1 MFVSKSLLRMAF
13 IAALAPTVALAGP
26 LADAA
31 KKAEE
36 QAAAG
41 DTVGAH
47 NTIRDAFGNFAATL
61 PFSIGK
67 AVFVAA
73 PPEGYGMYTVRP
85 EPNFKAGEALIS
97 YVEPVGLTWRPAD
110 GGQLESHF
118 TVDLELLDPKGA
130 VLAEQKAF
138 GSFDFKGSVRNQEV
152 FAKLTLNLTSPPAG
166 DYVLRY
172 RFRDAAS
179 GAVAISE
186 QPFKIVP

>member
-1 MFVSKSLLRMAF
+1 MLVPKFLLRLTF
-13 IAALAPTVALAGP
+13 IVMLAPTVSLAGP

-41 DTVGAH
+41 DPVGAH
-47 NTIRDAFGNFAATL
+47 DTIRDAYGTFAATL

-67 AVFVAA
+67 SVFVSA
-73 PPEGYGMYTVRP
+73 PPEGYGMYATRP
-85 EPNFKAGEALIS
+85 DATFKPGEALIS

-110 GGQLESHF
+110 GGLLESHF
-118 TVDLELLDPKGA
+118 TVDLELLDAKGTR
-130 VLAEQKAF
+130 LAEQKAF

-152 FAKLTLNLTSPPAG
+152 FAKLTLNLSGPPAG

>member
-1 MFVSKSLLRMAF
+1 MSVSKFLLRMTF
-13 IAALAPTVALAGP
+13 VAALMPTLALAGP

-36 QAAAG
+36 EAAAG
-41 DTVGAH
+41 DTVSAH
-47 NTIRDAFGNFAATL
+47 NTIRDAFGTFAATL

-67 AVFVAA
+67 VVFVSA
-73 PPEGYGMYTVRP
+73 PPEGYGMYAARP
-85 EPNFKAGEALIS
+85 EANFKVGEALIS

-110 GGQLESHF
+110 GGLLESHF
-118 TVDLELLDPKGA
+118 TVDLELLDPKGTK
-130 VLAEQKAF
+130 LAEQKAF

-152 FAKLTLNLTSPPAG
+152 FAKLTLNLSGPPAG

-172 RFRDAAS
+172 RFRDTAS

>member
-1 MFVSKSLLRMAF
+1 MFVPKSLLQMTF
-13 IAALAPTVALAGP
+13 VAALAPTLALAGP

-47 NTIRDAFGNFAATL
+47 STIRDAYGAFAATL

-67 AVFVAA
+67 AIFVST
-73 PPEGYGMYTVRP
+73 PPEGYGMYTARP
-85 EPNFKAGEALIS
+85 EASFKTGEALIS
-97 YVEPVGLTWRPAD
+97 YVEPVGLTWRLAD
-110 GGQLESHF
+110 GGLLESHF
-118 TVDLELLDPKGA
+118 TVDLELLDPKGTK
-130 VLAEQKAF
+130 LAEQKAF
-138 GSFDFKGSVRNQEV
+138 GSFDFKGSVRNQEI
-152 FAKLTLNLTSPPAG
+152 FAKLTLNLSSPPPG

-172 RFRDAAS
+172 RFRDTAS

>member
-1 MFVSKSLLRMAF
+1 MLKSKSLLCMMFAGALSPATAF
-13 IAALAPTVALAGP
+13 AGP

-41 DTVGAH
+41 NAVAAH
-47 NTIRDAFGNFAATL
+47 STMRDAFGTFAATL
-61 PFSIGK
+61 PFAIGK

-73 PPEGYGMYTVRP
+73 PPEGYGMFTVRG
-85 EPNFKAGEALIS
+85 EANFRAGEPLIS
-97 YVEPVGLTWRPAD
+97 YVEPVGLSWRPAD
-110 GGQLESHF
+110 GGLLESRF
-118 TVDLELLDPKGA
+118 TVDLELLDPKGT

-152 FAKLTLNLTSPPAG
+152 FAKLTLNLSGPPPG

>member
-1 MFVSKSLLRMAF
+1 MFVSKSLLPMIF
-13 IAALAPTVALAGP
+13 TAALASTPALAGP

-31 KKAEE
+31 RKAEE

-41 DTVGAH
+41 DTVSAH
-47 NTIRDAFGNFAATL
+47 NTIRDAFGAFAATL
-61 PFSIGK
+61 PFTIGK

-73 PPEGYGMYTVRP
+73 PPEGYGMYTARP
-85 EPNFKAGEALIS
+85 NADFKAGDALIS
-97 YVEPVGLTWRPAD
+97 YVEPVGLTWRAGD
-110 GGQLESHF
+110 GGVLESHF
-118 TVDLELLDPKGA
+118 TVDLELLDTKGA
-130 VLAEQKAF
+130 KLAEQKAF

-152 FAKLTLNLTSPPAG
+152 FAKLTLNLSGPPAG

-172 RFRDAAS
+172 RFRDTAS

>member
-13 IAALAPTVALAGP
+13 VAALAPTFALAGP

-73 PPEGYGMYTVRP
+73 PPEGYGMYSVRP
-85 EPNFKAGEALIS
+85 EPSFKPGEALIS

-110 GGQLESHF
+110 GGELESHF
-118 TVDLELLDPKGA
+118 TVDLELLDPKGT

-179 GAVAISE
+179 GAVAVSE

>member
-1 MFVSKSLLRMAF
+1 MSVWKSLLRMSFAG
-13 IAALAPTVALAGP
+13 ALAPTLALAGP

-31 KKAEE
+31 RKAEE

-47 NTIRDAFGNFAATL
+47 DTIRDAYGAFAATL

-67 AVFVAA
+67 TVFVSA
-73 PPEGYGMYTVRP
+73 PPEGYGMYATRP
-85 EPNFKAGEALIS
+85 DTDFKAGEPLIS

-110 GGQLESHF
+110 GGRLEAQF
-118 TVDLELLDPKGA
+118 TVDLELLDSKGA
-130 VLAEQKAF
+130 KLAEQKAF
-138 GSFDFKGSVRNQEV
+138 GAFDFKGSVRNQEV
-152 FAKLTLNLTSPPAG
+152 FAKLTLNLSSPPAG

-172 RFRDAAS
+172 RFRDSAS